1 MSTPLC
7 ALTQLTGE
15 AGMLITRPRRTA
27 SHRSHRIPFHPADSN
42 DTLYPAHRNI
52 LRLHQPITHWES
64 STLDAT

>member
-1 MSTPLC
+1 
-7 ALTQLTGE
+7 
-15 AGMLITRPRRTA
+15 MLITRPRRTA